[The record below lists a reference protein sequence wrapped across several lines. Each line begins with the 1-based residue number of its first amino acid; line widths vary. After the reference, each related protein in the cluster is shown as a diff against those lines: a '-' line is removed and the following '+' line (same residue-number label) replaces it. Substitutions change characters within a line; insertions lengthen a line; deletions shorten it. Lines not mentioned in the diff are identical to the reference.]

1 MEIRNINT
9 FLQVAKMQ
17 SFSKAAEKLGYSQSN
32 VSLQIQQLEKEF
44 NIKLFER
51 TGKNIRL
58 TKNGQVFL
66 FHSSEIIRMVNQA
79 KESLKIDEQKEFI
92 SITVGSVECIAASIL
107 PDLLV
112 SFHKQYPHIH
122 VSVVVDSKDHLVEKI
137 RNNEIDLFFHVGN
150 KELIRNLTQTVLK
163 KEKMVFVT
171 NNHNLVRQGKIQLSS
186 LIKEPFVLTDKG
198 ESYRYELDR
207 ILYEND
213 LLILPIIEINN
224 PEIIVHLVEKQ
235 IGSSFLPEFCV
246 RHLINKQSIYYID
259 VDIKPIYMYN
269 QMYYHKNKW
278 INPPLKKFIDFTKE
292 YSLLT

>member
-58 TKNGQVFL
+58 TKEGQVFL
-66 FHSSEIIRMVNQA
+66 FHSSEIIKMVNQA

-92 SITVGSVECIAASIL
+92 SITIGSVECIATSIL

-112 SFHKQYPHIH
+112 SFHKQYPHVH
-122 VSVVVDSKDHLVEKI
+122 VNVVVDSKDHLIEKI
-137 RNNEIDLFFHVGN
+137 RNNEIDLFFNLGN
-150 KELIRNLTQTVLK
+150 KELIRNLTHIVLK

-171 NNHNLVRQGKIQLSS
+171 YNQEFANKKISLSS
-186 LIKEPFVLTDKG
+186 LVKESFVLTEKG
-198 ESYRYELDR
+198 ESYRYELDKV
-207 ILYEND
+207 LNENN

-224 PEIIVHLVEKQ
+224 PEIIVHLVEKK
-235 IGSSFLPEFCV
+235 IGCSFLPEFCV
-246 RHLINKQSIYYID
+246 RNSIDEKRIYYMD
-259 VDIKPIYMYN
+259 VDIESIYMYN
-269 QMYYHKNKW
+269 QLYFHKNKW
-278 INPPLKKFIDFTKE
+278 INPPLKCFIDFVKK
-292 YSLLT
+292 YSDHT